1 MKSRRIV
8 STALMIFLVICIHSC
23 RDKESDNARLV
34 TIDVAALFDE
44 RVEAPLSAIGDLF
57 KVVPLETNEESIIS
71 GNPSRVIFAN
81 GNYYVDSK
89 KLIYRFS
96 ENGEFLNPIGKVG
109 RGPGEYSSLG
119 SYDVSD
125 CGSFVAVLSSR
136 RALLYNIEGDFIRSF
151 PVDNKAREIAI
162 TSDAVVTHS
171 DHDHEAAE
179 HSFCI
184 YTLEGTPLKCFPAF
198 EKFIEPERM
207 VQVLQNSAFF
217 FKYANN
223 LYVKE
228 YVGDTIYMFSG
239 IKLEPRL
246 VLSTT
251 TYRLTPEKRSVI
263 NGFTEVLSTSWM
275 FETGNYLLARFS
287 LHKTGLLI
295 LHNNLTSE
303 IIALNPTGGI
313 SDNLVSNTN
322 IFNFYQ
328 SEADSCVMFMISA
341 PDYLSYPGREGMAT
355 GTNDS
360 IPSRI
365 DESSNPVIVKFRLK
379 DKIVL

>member
-1 MKSRRIV
+1 MESRRIFL
-8 STALMIFLVICIHSC
+8 SGMIVLLLASVYSC
-23 RDKESDNARLV
+23 HNKESVKGPVD
-34 TIDVAALFDE
+34 TIDVAALFEE

-57 KVVPLETNEESIIS
+57 RLVPLETNEESIIS

-81 GNYYVDSK
+81 GNYYLDSQK
-89 KLIYRFS
+89 KIYRFS
-96 ENGEFLNPIGKVG
+96 EDGEFLNTIGNIG
-109 RGPGEYSSLG
+109 RGPGEYTYFG

-125 CGSFVAVLSSR
+125 CGRFVAVLSSR
-136 RALLYNIEGDFIRSF
+136 RALLYNKEGDFIRSF
-151 PVDNKAREIAI
+151 PVDNKAQRIVV
-162 TSDAVVTHS
+162 TSDVVVTHS
-171 DHDHEAAE
+171 DHDHEASE

-184 YTLEGTPLKCFPAF
+184 YTLEGTPLKCFPTF
-198 EKFIEPERM
+198 QKFIEPERM

-228 YVGDTIYMFSG
+228 YMGDTIYMFSG

-263 NGFTEVLSTSWM
+263 NGFTEVLSTQWM

-295 LHNNLTSE
+295 LHNNLTFE
-303 IIALNPTGGI
+303 TIALNPTGGI

-322 IFNFYQ
+322 ISNFYQ
-328 SEADSCVMFMISA
+328 SEADSCVMFMISVL
-341 PDYLSYPGREGMAT
+341 DYLSYLGREGMSNGAN
-355 GTNDS
+355 GS
-360 IPSRI
+360 LPIRI
-365 DESSNPVIVKFRLK
+365 DESGNPVIVKFRLK
-379 DKIVL
+379 NKIVL

>member
-1 MKSRRIV
+1 
-8 STALMIFLVICIHSC
+8 MILLVICIYSC

-34 TIDVAALFDE
+34 TIDVAALFEE

-57 KVVPLETNEESIIS
+57 KVVPLETNEKSIIS
-71 GNPSRVIFAN
+71 GNPGRVIFAN

-96 ENGEFLNPIGKVG
+96 ENGEFLNTIGNVG

-151 PVDNKAREIAI
+151 PVDNKAREIAV

-171 DHDHEAAE
+171 DHDHEASE

-184 YTLEGTPLKCFPAF
+184 YTLEGTPLKCFSAF

-246 VLSTT
+246 VHSTT

-263 NGFTEVLSTSWM
+263 NGFTEVLSTQWM

-295 LHNNLTSE
+295 LHNNLTSG

-322 IFNFYQ
+322 INDFYQ

-341 PDYLSYPGREGMAT
+341 SDYLSYLGREGMAT

-360 IPSRI
+360 LPGRI